1 MVTDVDERIDA
12 SFNPES
18 GYLFAHV
25 DPERVK
31 AIMMEC
37 GTSVH
42 FVLDIEHAPDPY
54 GRRVLT
60 AIDQLR
66 RDLTGYHGQL
76 KAHSDLQVHCD
87 RQRERIAD
95 LEGLYAK
102 AKAERDETAMAF
114 SKEHD
119 RAEFLMVE
127 NAKLRKELAMERED
141 NASIRALFEAVAPR
155 CGKPDCPS
163 LVEYVE
169 QLRELVCDMW
179 GCISHIG
186 EYDVFYYDMT
196 KDGCGISCTVNGEHC
211 CADKLFDRMR
221 GLGIEVGEWS

>member
-1 MVTDVDERIDA
+1 MSERIDA
-12 SFNPES
+12 SFEPES

-31 AIMMEC
+31 ALMMEC
-37 GTSVH
+37 GTSVQ
-42 FVLDIEHAPDPY
+42 FVIDLDHAPDPH

-66 RDLTGYHGQL
+66 RDLSGYHGQL
-76 KAHSDLQVHCD
+76 KAHNDLQTHCD
-87 RQRERIAD
+87 RQRERIAC
-95 LEGLYAK
+95 LEGLYK
-102 AKAERDETAMAF
+102 NVKAERDETDMAF

-119 RAEFLMVE
+119 RAEFLMRD
-127 NAKLRKELAMERED
+127 NAKLRKELEMERED
-141 NASIRALFEAVAPR
+141 NASMRALFDAVAPR

-169 QLRELVCDMW
+169 KLRELARDMW

-186 EYDVFYYDMT
+186 EYDVFYYDMA

-211 CADKLFDRMR
+211 CADKLFGRMR
-221 GLGIEVGEWS
+221 ELGIEVTS

>member
-1 MVTDVDERIDA
+1 MTERIDA
-12 SFNPES
+12 SFEPKS

-25 DPERVK
+25 DPEQVK

-42 FVLDIEHAPDPY
+42 YVFDLDHAPDPY

-95 LEGLYAK
+95 LEGLYIRV
-102 AKAERDETAMAF
+102 KAERDETAMAF

-141 NASIRALFEAVAPR
+141 NASMRALFDAVAPK

-163 LVEYVE
+163 LVEYV
-169 QLRELVCDMW
+169 QKLRELTEQLYQCSRQCGCDHC
-179 GCISHIG
+179 G
-186 EYDVFYYDMT
+186 YR
-196 KDGCGISCTVNGEHC
+196 DGC
-211 CADKLFDRMR
+211 AMFDRFAQM
-221 GLGIEVGEWS
+221 GIEVDG